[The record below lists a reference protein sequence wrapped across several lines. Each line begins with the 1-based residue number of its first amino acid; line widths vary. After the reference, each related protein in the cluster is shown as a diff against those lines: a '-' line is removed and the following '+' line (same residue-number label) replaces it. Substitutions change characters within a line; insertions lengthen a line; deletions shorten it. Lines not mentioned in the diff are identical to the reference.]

1 LIEVSYALSI
11 FFEQLGFAWYG
22 FFSLDEIQNG
32 DGSTVAFEEVIK
44 VLCRSGIKRVDDA
57 D

>member
-1 LIEVSYALSI
+1 MSI
-11 FFEQLGFAWYG
+11 FFEQLGFARYG